1 MSNTTTLVIKKL
13 DDLSIYTQTA
23 SGGGIEWILK
33 VVAVDP
39 STQQPF
45 DHFQVLSQQI
55 NALTVNYHS
64 VNDEYLVTIVDQLS
78 SPPNGAGVYLKA
90 TSNAIRYDFTADAQ
104 KRAGVIVIEDIT
116 IHMEIVRGNFLLDQ
130 HVLTMQI
137 TPTSGSGP
145 DTFDHEFW
153 YM

>member
-13 DDLSIYTQTA
+13 DDLSIYSQTT
-23 SGGGIEWILK
+23 SGGGIEWMLK

-45 DHFQVLSQQI
+45 DHFQVLSQQL
-55 NALTVNYHS
+55 NALTVNYNS
-64 VNDEYLVTIVDQLS
+64 VKDEYQVTIVDQFS
-78 SPPNGAGVYLKA
+78 SPPNVAGVYLKA
-90 TSNAIRYDFTADAQ
+90 TSDAIRYDFTADAQ

-137 TPTSGSGP
+137 TPASSGGSN
-145 DTFDHEFW
+145 TFDHEFW